1 LPNRP
6 VHLLALLAEPDQT
19 PSAAATPPLR
29 FYLYRLP
36 RSLDTY
42 YLPTALDVRGY
53 LVFLLLLIKSNC
65 RSRVSFNR
73 ECVAGITNLRLSFRR
88 RAEQCRHFVLLQ
100 WTVKLSY
107 SRTSSRDRMIF

>member
-42 YLPTALDVRGY
+42 YLSTALDVRGY
-53 LVFLLLLIKSNC
+53 LVFFLLLIKSNC
-65 RSRVSFNR
+65 RSRVSNPVFNPER
-73 ECVAGITNLRLSFRR
+73 VAGYKSK
-88 RAEQCRHFVLLQ
+88 AEFP
-100 WTVKLSY
+100 S
-107 SRTSSRDRMIF
+107 SSRAMSSFCALAMDCEIILFTN